1 MIKKVYIY
9 ISNSKQQDESTITP
23 TKTTLN
29 LLDFKSINQS
39 QINN

>member
-1 MIKKVYIY
+1 MSNY
-9 ISNSKQQDESTITP
+9 ISNLKQQDESTITP
-23 TKTTLN
+23 IKTTLK

>member
-1 MIKKVYIY
+1 MYIY
-9 ISNSKQQDESTITP
+9 ISNLKQQDESTITP